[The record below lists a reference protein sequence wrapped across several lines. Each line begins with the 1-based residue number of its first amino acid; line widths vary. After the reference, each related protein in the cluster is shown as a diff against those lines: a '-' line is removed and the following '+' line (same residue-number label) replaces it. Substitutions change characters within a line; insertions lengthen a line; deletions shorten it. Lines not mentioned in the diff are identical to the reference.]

1 MQCYQRIFDYA
12 AEQGLVLVGV
22 SYELIIN
29 ENVIDRMEDALV
41 QVEIPVR
48 PVQGDSGQRREG
60 R

>member
-1 MQCYQRIFDYA
+1 M
-12 AEQGLVLVGV
+12 VGF

-48 PVQGDSGQRREG
+48 PVQEG
-60 R
+60 AVAVD